1 MVTEAGIDNLA
12 GVVNSLPDEKKAL
25 FEQIFTLRTVEG
37 RVEIPEGMRARV
49 RDQFGSL
56 EVVTSQETTRV
67 RNRITGEET
76 LFNPLRGLRP
86 QRSIK
91 GSGWKYRLDSPP
103 ASDPFAQPEQSTP
116 QDVFGRIRG
125 KHCVTAANI
134 AKCEGFH
141 GLIIFDDSNPLNF
154 TREQVCDYIDVG
166 WRWAEQAHAVEPRA
180 KYFLFIWN
188 CLWRAGASIQHGHA
202 QVMLARERH
211 YARIESLRKVAE
223 EYRHGYGYSY
233 FDDLFR
239 VHEVVGC
246 SSEKDNVR
254 ILASLTPFKDNEII
268 LMAGELGPSFKN
280 RLYELLAFFRDRLG
294 VGSFNLALATPP
306 LAATGEKWCD
316 FPVIAWLVDRG
327 IPDSLSSDVGGM
339 EIYASSVVSSDPL
352 KLARRL
358 HGYLAEEVR

>member
-1 MVTEAGIDNLA
+1 MEAGIDNLA
-12 GVVNSLPDEKKAL
+12 GMVRSLPDEEKAL
-25 FEQIFTLRTVEG
+25 FQRIFDLHTVEG
-37 RVEIPEGMRARV
+37 GVEIPDGMRDRV
-49 RDQFGSL
+49 KGRFGSL
-56 EVVTSQETTRV
+56 DRVTCQEITRV

-86 QRSIK
+86 LRSVEE
-91 GSGWKYRLDSPP
+91 GDWKYCLDSPP
-103 ASDPFAQPEQSTP
+103 ASDPFVDPEQNTP

-125 KHCVTAANI
+125 RHCVTAANI

-141 GLIIFDDSNPLNF
+141 GLIIFDDYNPLNF

-166 WRWAEQAHAVEPRA
+166 WRWAEQAHSVEPKA

-202 QVMLARERH
+202 QVMLATESH
-211 YARIESLRKVAE
+211 YARIERFRKVAE
-223 EYRHGYGYSY
+223 DYRCRYGSSF

-239 VHEVVGC
+239 VHEAVGC
-246 SSEKDNVR
+246 ALDKENVR
-254 ILASLTPFKDNEII
+254 ILASLTPFKDNEFI
-268 LMAGELGPSFKN
+268 LMAGGHGHSFGH
-280 RLYELLAFFRDRLG
+280 RLYDLLAFFRDRMG

-306 LAATGEKWCD
+306 LAHTVENWGD

-327 IPDSLSSDVGGM
+327 SPDKLSSDVGGM
-339 EIYASSVVSSDPL
+339 EIYASSVVSSDPV

-358 HGYLAEEVR
+358 QEYFAEEVR